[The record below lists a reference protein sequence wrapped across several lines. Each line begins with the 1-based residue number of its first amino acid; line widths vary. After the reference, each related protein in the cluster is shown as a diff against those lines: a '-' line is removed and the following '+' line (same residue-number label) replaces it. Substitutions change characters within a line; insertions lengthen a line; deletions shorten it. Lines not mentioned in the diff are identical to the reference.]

1 MQTTGDAHVTIRTLA
16 SAATLVTAVGLLLTG
31 CSSGDQS
38 SGPIKG
44 VQTAA
49 PSPAAPSASSS
60 VQRPKI
66 TLPSDLHLVFEG
78 DKTGDSTKDAVLY
91 DNEQFIEATHQA
103 IARSNPDDKAYQ
115 FYAEGPAGPDTYK
128 WIKTFVDA
136 GMRSTGMARYY
147 EREVM
152 IGSEGSAT
160 IGYCEDE
167 SKAYGKDL
175 KSGKVE
181 ATPVTKNSYVY
192 YAGSVKRNS
201 KGIWVAEQ
209 MTSQRGAA
217 RCQP

>member
-1 MQTTGDAHVTIRTLA
+1 VTTRTSA
-16 SAATLVTAVGLLLTG
+16 AAATLVTAVGLLLTG
-31 CSSGDQS
+31 CGSSGDQS

-44 VQTAA
+44 VQTAV
-49 PSPAAPSASSS
+49 PSPVAPPASSS

-78 DKTGDSTKDAVLY
+78 GKTGDAIKDAVLY

-103 IARSNPDDKAYQ
+103 IMRSNPDDKAYQ
-115 FYAEGPAGPDTYK
+115 FYAEGPAGADTYK

-136 GMRSTGMARYY
+136 GMRSTGTARYY
-147 EREVM
+147 NREVT
-152 IGSEGSAT
+152 IGSDGSAT

-181 ATPVTKNSYVY
+181 VTPVTKNSYMY
-192 YAGSVKRNS
+192 YTGSAKRNS
-201 KGIWVAEQ
+201 KGIWVVEQ
-209 MTSQRGAA
+209 MTSQRGAEK
-217 RCQP
+217 CQP

>member
-1 MQTTGDAHVTIRTLA
+1 MTTRTLTA
-16 SAATLVTAVGLLLTG
+16 AATLVTAAGLLMTG
-31 CSSGDQS
+31 CSSSGDQS

-49 PSPAAPSASSS
+49 PSSAAPSALSST
-60 VQRPKI
+60 QRPKI

-78 DKTGDSTKDAVLY
+78 DKTGNSTKDAVLY

-103 IARSNPDDKAYQ
+103 IARSNPNDTAYQ
-115 FYAEGPAGPDTYK
+115 SYAEGPAGADTYK

-136 GMRSTGMARYY
+136 HMRSTGTARYY
-147 EREVM
+147 DREVM
-152 IGSEGSAT
+152 IGGDGSAT
-160 IGYCEDE
+160 ISYCEDE

-181 ATPVTKNSYVY
+181 VTPATTNSYVY

-209 MTSQRGAA
+209 MTSQRGAVK
-217 RCQP
+217 CQP